1 MIVLF
6 IHQNFPGQYR
16 NLVYDLA
23 AQPGNRVF
31 FITQPSQNSIPRVTK
46 LVYKPDIPRKFGCHP
61 NTIGF
66 DLAVRNGMSVAQICR
81 DLRGQG
87 IVPDLI
93 AGHAGWGETLFVK
106 DVFPESPILA
116 YFEFYYHFSDVDLGF
131 DPEFPWHPEDAFRL
145 RTRNAVSL
153 LSFDTADWGNTPTQW
168 QRSLHPPELRP
179 RITRIH
185 EGVDC
190 NVVKPNAKAWI
201 QLERA
206 GLTLTRDDQIVT
218 YVSRNLEP
226 YRGFHVFM
234 RALPEILR
242 RRPKAR
248 IVIVGGDDVSYGIP
262 SPTGKSYRQ
271 LMIDELGGELDLN
284 RIHFLGS
291 VPYNVYLDI
300 LQISSVHIYLT
311 YPFVLS
317 WSLIEAMASGCAIIG
332 SATPPVEE
340 VIEDGVNGLLVDFFS
355 IQAIADRV
363 DEVLD
368 HPNLMQEMRDRARAA
383 AIRNFD
389 LKTRIM
395 PAWLQLIDDLVSHR
409 RPSLNTPPPLKLRKR
424 PKRSIK

>member
-1 MIVLF
+1 
-6 IHQNFPGQYR
+6 
-16 NLVYDLA
+16 
-23 AQPGNRVF
+23 
-31 FITQPSQNSIPRVTK
+31 
-46 LVYKPDIPRKFGCHP
+46 
-61 NTIGF
+61 
-66 DLAVRNGMSVAQICR
+66 
-81 DLRGQG
+81 
-87 IVPDLI
+87 
-93 AGHAGWGETLFVK
+93 
-106 DVFPESPILA
+106 
-116 YFEFYYHFSDVDLGF
+116 
-131 DPEFPWHPEDAFRL
+131 
-145 RTRNAVSL
+145 
-153 LSFDTADWGNTPTQW
+153 
-168 QRSLHPPELRP
+168 
-179 RITRIH
+179 
-185 EGVDC
+185 
-190 NVVKPNAKAWI
+190 
-201 QLERA
+201 
-206 GLTLTRDDQIVT
+206 
-218 YVSRNLEP
+218 
-226 YRGFHVFM
+226 M

>member
-1 MIVLF
+1 
-6 IHQNFPGQYR
+6 
-16 NLVYDLA
+16 VYYLA
-23 AQPGNRVF
+23 AQPENRVF

-46 LVYKPDIPRKFGCHP
+46 LVYKPDIPKNFGCHP

-106 DVFPESPILA
+106 DVFPESPILS

-153 LSFDTADWGNTPTQW
+153 LSFDTADWGNTPTHW
-168 QRSLHPPELRP
+168 QRNLHPPELRP

-190 NVVKPNAKAWI
+190 NVVKPNSQAWI

-206 GLTLTRDDQIVT
+206 GVRLTRDDQIVT

-234 RALPEILR
+234 RALPEIMR

-248 IVIVGGDDVSYGIP
+248 IVIVGGDDVSYGVP
-262 SPTGKSYRQ
+262 LPTGKSYRQ
-271 LMIDELGGELDLN
+271 LMLDELGAELDLN

-291 VPYNVYLDI
+291 IPYNVYLDI

-340 VIEDGVNGLLVDFFS
+340 VIEDGVNGLLVEFFS
-355 IQAIADRV
+355 AHAIADRV

-368 HPNLMQEMRDRARAA
+368 HPNLMQEMRDAARAA
-383 AIRNFD
+383 AVRNFD
-389 LKTRIM
+389 LDTRIM
-395 PAWLQLIDDLVSHR
+395 PAWLQLIDDLVNHR
-409 RPSLNTPPPLKLRKR
+409 RPSLNAPPPLKLRKR
-424 PKRSIK
+424 PKRK